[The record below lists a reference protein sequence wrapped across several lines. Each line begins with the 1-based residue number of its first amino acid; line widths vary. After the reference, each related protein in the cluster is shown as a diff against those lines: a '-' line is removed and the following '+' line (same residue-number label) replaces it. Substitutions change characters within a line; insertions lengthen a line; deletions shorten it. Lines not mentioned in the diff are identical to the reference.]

1 MEAGSSIRGHG
12 RKQAW
17 GTRVDVGR
25 PEGRLLGRCYPLEPG
40 SWRGGG
46 EKQLG
51 WILEVEWTELDWVGV
66 ESEGKI

>member
-1 MEAGSSIRGHG
+1 M
-12 RKQAW
+12 
-17 GTRVDVGR
+17 DVGR